1 MKIRIS
7 NKTKIMAAFGLLAV
21 FTVGGT
27 MAYMTDRET
36 SENVFTVGKVDFNL
50 YEESWDGELPDGTY
64 ATPSEATPSEA
75 SPSDA
80 LGIDQARDLYSGKV
94 IDKDPAIKNN
104 SRNDAYLRMSVK
116 IPVADVVTADEDGN
130 LNNDGNPEETEL
142 FTYIENADS
151 GMTRVSD
158 IPELS
163 VASGSD
169 ADKRYHVYEYM
180 YTGDGDMEIPVPAG
194 QDIPP
199 LFNKVVFANVIEG
212 QVDEAMEFLT
222 VDYKAI
228 QSGGFADP
236 DEAWAAYRRQN
247 PER

>member
-1 MKIRIS
+1 MNIRIS
-7 NKTKIMAAFGLLAV
+7 NKTKIMAAIGLLAA

-36 SENVFTVGKVDFNL
+36 AENIFTVGKVDFNL
-50 YEESWDGELPDGTY
+50 YEESWDGEQPDGTY

-80 LGIDQARDLYSGKV
+80 LGVDQARDLYSGKV
-94 IDKDPAIKNN
+94 INKDPAIKNN

-116 IPVADVVTADEDGN
+116 IPVANVVTADEYGE
-130 LNNDGNPEETEL
+130 LNNDGIPEETEL

-158 IPELS
+158 IPE
-163 VASGSD
+163 VATGSD
-169 ADKRYHVYEYM
+169 AGRAYHVYEYM
-180 YTGDGDMEIPVPAG
+180 YTGDGDTEIPVPAG

-199 LFNKVVFANVIEG
+199 LFNQVMFANVIEG

-228 QSGGFADP
+228 QSGGFVDP
-236 DEAWAAYRRQN
+236 DEAWAAYNRQN
-247 PER
+247 PGR

>member
-1 MKIRIS
+1 MNIRIS
-7 NKTKIMAAFGLLAV
+7 NKTKIMAAIGLLAA

-36 SENVFTVGKVDFNL
+36 AENIFTVGKVDFNL
-50 YEESWDGELPDGTY
+50 YEESWDGEQPDGTY

-80 LGIDQARDLYSGKV
+80 LGVDQARDLYSGKV
-94 IDKDPAIKNN
+94 INKDPAIKNN

-116 IPVADVVTADEDGN
+116 IPVANVVTADEYGE
-130 LNNDGNPEETEL
+130 LNNDGIPEETEL

-158 IPELS
+158 IPE
-163 VASGSD
+163 VATGSD
-169 ADKRYHVYEYM
+169 AGRAYHVYEYM
-180 YTGDGDMEIPVPAG
+180 YTGDGDTEIPVPAG

-199 LFNKVVFANVIEG
+199 LFNQVVFANVIEG

-228 QSGGFADP
+228 QSGGFVDP
-236 DEAWAAYRRQN
+236 DEAWAAYNRQN
-247 PER
+247 PGR